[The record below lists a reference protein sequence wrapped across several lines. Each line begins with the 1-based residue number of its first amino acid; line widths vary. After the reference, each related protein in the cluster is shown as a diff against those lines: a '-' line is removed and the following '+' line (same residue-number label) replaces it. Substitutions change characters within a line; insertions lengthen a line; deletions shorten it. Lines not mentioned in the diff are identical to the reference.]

1 MRHKFLCCAVVASL
15 CALTSVGASAVELV
29 DVNDD
34 ATAEA
39 VEVADQANLLPSS
52 MDQMSAE
59 ETITRE
65 QLCSVAVRVY
75 ASVKGVDYDAL
86 VEKAGERLNECPFG
100 DTDSDDVKLAWVLGL
115 TNGKDKEGSLFQP
128 EQTASVQLMNTMLY
142 RALDTAG
149 RNVSLSKNQIAELL
163 TSCRDGDSVAEW
175 AREANAYFVLQ
186 GVTSLNKKNAIGVKK
201 DATCEKLVVAAY
213 RAAAVGRND
222 TMESS
227 SGTVRA
233 LSTHS
238 GQDRVS
244 WSNCDADS
252 YRVYYYEKKDFSEKP
267 VYIDLVSSGQDT
279 MMESIIPECVQKKVG
294 NWYWS
299 VDAFDCD
306 GRLIGSTK
314 STTRLRVTKEIK
326 NSVIYRPNKTVSTN
340 TIESVAE
347 RGLAFA
353 GESYESRCAR
363 IFGTGSTYH
372 RYSSQAEAASHQTT
386 ITIPI
391 WKISG
396 GKKVSSSATLTVNS
410 GIASTVKQIFQE
422 IYESKEQFPIKDIGG
437 YNWRGDDSSSEHCL
451 GLAIDIN
458 WNENY
463 MCTNSGA
470 ALTGSYWRP
479 GEDPYSI
486 AADSD
491 VVAIFNK
498 YGFVWGG
505 TWNSKKDYMH
515 FSYFGT

>member
-1 MRHKFLCCAVVASL
+1 MRHKFLCCAAVACL
-15 CALTSVGASAVELV
+15 CALTSMSVSAVELV
-29 DVNDD
+29 NVNDD
-34 ATAEA
+34 ETAEA

-59 ETITRE
+59 KAITRE

-86 VEKAGERLNECPFG
+86 MEKAGERLNECPYS

-115 TNGKDKEGSLFQP
+115 TNAKSAAGNVFQP
-128 EQTASVQLMNTMLY
+128 DETASVQLMNTMLY

-149 RNVSLSKNQIAELL
+149 RNVSLSKNQITELL
-163 TSCRDGDSVAEW
+163 TSCRDGDSVAKW
-175 AREANAYFVLQ
+175 AREANAYFVLE
-186 GVTSLNKKNAIGVKK
+186 GVTSLSKKGSIGAKK
-201 DATCEKLVVAAY
+201 DATCENLVVAAY
-213 RAAAVGRND
+213 RAAAIGRND

-227 SGTVRA
+227 SDTVRA

-252 YRVYYYEKKDFSEKP
+252 YRVYYYEKKNFTEQP
-267 VYIDLVSSGQDT
+267 VYIDLVSSSEDSRI
-279 MMESIIPECVQKKVG
+279 ESIIPECVQKKVG

-306 GRLIGSTK
+306 GRLMGSTK

-340 TIESVAE
+340 EIQSIAE
-347 RGLAFA
+347 RGLAFS

-363 IFGTGSTYH
+363 IFGAGSTYH
-372 RYSSQAEAASHQTT
+372 RYASESEAASHQTT

-391 WKISG
+391 WKLSG
-396 GKKVSSSATLTVNS
+396 GKKVSSTASLTVNS
-410 GIASTVKQIFQE
+410 GIADTVKQIFQE
-422 IYESKEQFPIKDIGG
+422 IYESKEKFPIKDIGG
-437 YNWRGDDSSSEHCL
+437 YNWRGDNSSSEHCL

-463 MCTNSGA
+463 MCSNDGTA
-470 ALTGSYWRP
+470 QTGSYWRP